1 MENRTLG
8 GLTVS
13 ALGLGCMGMSDFYG
27 TRDDEQSLTTIARA
41 LDRGLTLLDTA
52 PMYGPFINEELV
64 GRAIRGRRERVVVAT
79 KFGVER
85 DPRDA
90 NARRLDSR
98 PATVRASCEDSL
110 RRLGVER
117 IDLFYQHRLDPN
129 VPIEETVGAMADL
142 VRAGKVAHLGL
153 CEIDAET
160 LARAH
165 RVHPITAVQSEYSLF
180 YREPEQDILPALRA
194 RGVGFVPYSP
204 LGRGFL
210 TGKIRSPSDLEATD
224 WRHNSPRFQ
233 SANFH
238 KNLRLVGLVETL
250 AQEHGVTAAQ
260 IALAWLLAQGEDIVP
275 IPGTKRVA
283 RLEENLGALTVQL
296 DRADLDRLDAG
307 FAPGAVAGTR
317 YGTVGAPPTQRTV
330 AVPGEK
336 NGGN

>member
-1 MENRTLG
+1 MEMRTLG
-8 GLTVS
+8 SRGLSVS

-27 TRDDEQSLTTIARA
+27 SRDDAQSLATIARA
-41 LDRGLTLLDTA
+41 LDLGLTLLDTA

-64 GRAIRGRRERVVVAT
+64 GHAIRGRREQVVIAT

-85 DPRDA
+85 DPQDP

-117 IDLFYQHRLDPN
+117 IDLFYQHRLDPQ

-153 CEIDAET
+153 CEIGPET

-180 YREPEQDILPALRA
+180 YREPEHDILPALREL
-194 RGVGFVPYSP
+194 GVGFVPYSP

-210 TGKIRSPSDLEATD
+210 TGRIRSPADLEATD

-233 SANFH
+233 SENFR
-238 KNLRLVGLVETL
+238 KNLELVSIVEAL
-250 AQEHGVTAAQ
+250 AQEHDVTPAQ
-260 IALAWLLAQGEDIVP
+260 VALAWLLAQGNDIVP
-275 IPGTKRVA
+275 IPGTKKVS
-283 RLEENLGALTVQL
+283 RLEENLGALAL
-296 DRADLDRLDAG
+296 RLERAELDRLEAV
-307 FAPGAVAGTR
+307 FTPGSVAGTR
-317 YGTVGAPPTQRTV
+317 YGTVGVTQTQR
-330 AVPGEK
+330 
-336 NGGN
+336 